1 MESLADSVLL
11 TNTTL
16 KAFDIQ
22 VENSIEA
29 LNSLHSSTIR
39 TPLDLKKI
47 SSAMKNA
54 GASMRNFIESTNR
67 SGQDLEDYK
76 QTVLDLSLALV
87 GGQVSLGR
95 TANSAGVSVRI
106 NNLMSSINSV
116 NCGELSLGF
125 QYQTNT
131 GNLLVA

>member
-76 QTVLDLSLALV
+76 QTILDLSLALV